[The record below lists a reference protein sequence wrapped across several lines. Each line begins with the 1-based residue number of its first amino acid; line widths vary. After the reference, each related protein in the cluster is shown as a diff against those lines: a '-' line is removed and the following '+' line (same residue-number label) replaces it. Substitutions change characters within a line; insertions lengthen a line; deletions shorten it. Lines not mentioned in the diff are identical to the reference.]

1 MMTKKPKVSIGL
13 AVFNGENY
21 LKTAIDSILSQT
33 FSDFELIISDN
44 ASTDRTE
51 EICRQYAQQ
60 DCRIRYYRNSTNIGG
75 SNNENQTFK
84 LARGEYFRLAAH
96 DDFLAPTLIEK
107 CVEVLER
114 NPSIILCYSTTIK
127 IDERGKSLD
136 AIAQDVAT
144 STVPHKRFRDLAKH
158 HDCELAYGLVR
169 TDILRK
175 TELQPNYPE
184 SDFGFLCE
192 LSLYGQFYRIPEP
205 LFYRRYHAEMS
216 GFAYPELLKKMTWH
230 QLNAETQA
238 QKTPSFIDI
247 IKFFFYYQGIQIA
260 HYHRIIAR
268 AQLNFGDRLFCYFH
282 TTKWLISRPIRQFL
296 NKTWYL
302 RQKLLLTKQAWSELA
317 KRSFL

>member
-1 MMTKKPKVSIGL
+1 MIDKKPKISIGL
-13 AVFNGENY
+13 AVFNGEKY
-21 LKTAIDSILSQT
+21 LETAINSILSQT

-51 EICRQYAQQ
+51 KICRKYA
-60 DCRIRYYRNSTNIGG
+60 DKDSRIRYYKNPTNIGG

-84 LARGEYFRLAAH
+84 LACGEYFRLAAH
-96 DDFLAPTLIEK
+96 DDFLAPTLLEK
-107 CVEVLER
+107 CVKILDR

-127 IDERGKSLD
+127 IDEQGKSLG

-144 STVPHKRFRDLAKH
+144 STIPHKRFKELAKH

-169 TDILRK
+169 ADILRK

-216 GFAYPELLKKMTWH
+216 GFAYPELYKKMTWH
-230 QLNAETQA
+230 QLNSEKQTQ
-238 QKTPSFIDI
+238 KEPSFIDI

-268 AQLNFGDRLFCYFH
+268 AQLSFSDRVFCYLY
-282 TTKWLISRPIRQFL
+282 TIIWLSSRPIRQIL

-302 RQKLLLTKQAWSELA
+302 RRKLLLTKESWSELT
-317 KRSFL
+317 KRSFM